1 MNKILS
7 DLSVPPGFEKEL
19 NNIAIDFDG
28 VLHNFDKGFHDG
40 TCYGKP
46 IEGSIESVKLLSK
59 KWNIIIFTAKAK
71 PNRPLINGKT
81 GEELVWE
88 WLEEHD
94 MAQFVTKVTAE
105 KPRAVQY
112 IDDKSVKFT
121 DWVRYWEEDSI

>member
-28 VLHNFDKGFHDG
+28 VLHNFNKGFHDG

-59 KWNIIIFTAKAK
+59 K
-71 PNRPLINGKT
+71 
-81 GEELVWE
+81 
-88 WLEEHD
+88 
-94 MAQFVTKVTAE
+94 
-105 KPRAVQY
+105 
-112 IDDKSVKFT
+112 
-121 DWVRYWEEDSI
+121 

>member
-28 VLHNFDKGFHDG
+28 VLHNFNKGFHDG

-88 WLEEHD
+88 WLEKYDISKCVDE
-94 MAQFVTKVTAE
+94 VTAE
-105 KPRAVQY
+105 KPRAEYY
-112 IDDKSVKFT
+112 IDDKGIRFNNWKET
-121 DWVRYWEEDSI
+121 LDILGE